1 MRKIFYL
8 CILSGLVWVIA
19 SCGNNKAQSETN
31 TIEDIIKDNHRYDTT
46 MVRTPDDSTA
56 ILKMAIE
63 YLELLKQNKIDEALD
78 LLYEVDGDIAKPL
91 SASRK
96 NVLRN
101 NLKKYPVL
109 SYTIDEFRLYS
120 DMDTD
125 VRFTYDFMVK
135 PEGAPENL
143 PTTMKGALNPFRVNG
158 NWYLSISELMNDT
171 EMNDMENE
179 NYSTNITEEN
189 ENN

>member
-56 ILKMAIE
+56 ILKMATE